1 MIVFCLS
8 IHHISGRTLAKHN
21 QDACAV
27 AYADDGYIK
36 AKLSVALEV
45 LSDISLVLKE
55 DAGLDLN
62 DQDSGQGYCIRDHLQ
77 QCIITITKYD
87 SSRYYDRD
95 LGLYSLNT
103 NKSSFSYSPA
113 HAHAHVYTYA

>member
-8 IHHISGRTLAKHN
+8 FHNLWGRTLDKHH

-45 LSDISLVLKE
+45 PSDIKRVFKNTQPPFFPRPAAQRAVVERSGGPRRRPSLQKWRQLP
-55 DAGLDLN
+55 
-62 DQDSGQGYCIRDHLQ
+62 QSSLQ
-77 QCIITITKYD
+77 KQ
-87 SSRYYDRD
+87 
-95 LGLYSLNT
+95 LYRPPEYQT
-103 NKSSFSYSPA
+103 
-113 HAHAHVYTYA
+113 